1 MGGQGPGNVSM
12 AAPIEA
18 RVSPTP
24 DALTP
29 VVLSVR
35 DLTMHLHTR
44 WGITRAVDGI
54 SFDLHEGETL
64 GIVGESGCGKS
75 MTALT
80 LMRLL
85 PKPAARIIGGRVL
98 LDGEDLL
105 QKSEAEMRK
114 IRGRKMAMILQD
126 PQTSLNPVFSIGS
139 QLNEALGLHEKERPA
154 ETLKARAIQALR
166 MVNVADP
173 ERRLTNYPHQM
184 SGGMKQRV
192 VGAMAI
198 APRPR
203 VLIADEPTTAL
214 DVTIQLQYLNLLKRL
229 QRETG
234 VSIIFITH
242 DFGVVAKMCDRA
254 AVFYAGRIVEQG
266 SVRKLFTRPAHP
278 YTQALMASVPRIDE
292 RVEKLYSI
300 EGKPPALFDLP
311 KGCRFAPR
319 CPHAFEPCAEEYP
332 PDFAVEPGH
341 SAACWLRERP

>member
-1 MGGQGPGNVSM
+1 MT
-12 AAPIEA
+12 APTEA
-18 RVSPTP
+18 WVSPTP
-24 DALTP
+24 NPQPLTP

-35 DLTMHLHTR
+35 DLRMHLHTR
-44 WGITRAVDGI
+44 WGVTKAVDGI

-85 PKPAARIIGGRVL
+85 PRPAARIIGGQVL

-114 IRGRKMAMILQD
+114 IRGRKMALILQD
-126 PQTSLNPVFSIGS
+126 PQTSLNPVFSIDS
-139 QLNEALGLHEKERPA
+139 QLSEALALHKPPGPGEM
-154 ETLKARAIQALR
+154 LKARAIQALR
-166 MVNVADP
+166 MVNIADP
-173 ERRLTNYPHQM
+173 ERRLSNYPHQL

-198 APRPR
+198 VPRPR

-229 QRETG
+229 QQETG

-242 DFGVVAKMCDRA
+242 DFGVIAKMCDRA

-266 SVRKLFTRPAHP
+266 SVRKLFTQPSHP
-278 YTQALMASVPRIDE
+278 YTQALMASVPRIEE
-292 RVEKLYSI
+292 RVDKLYSI

-311 KGCRFAPR
+311 EGCRFAPR
-319 CPHAFEPCAEEYP
+319 CPHAFDRCTEEYP
-332 PDFAVEPGH
+332 PDFAVGSGH
-341 SAACWLRERP
+341 SAACWLREPS